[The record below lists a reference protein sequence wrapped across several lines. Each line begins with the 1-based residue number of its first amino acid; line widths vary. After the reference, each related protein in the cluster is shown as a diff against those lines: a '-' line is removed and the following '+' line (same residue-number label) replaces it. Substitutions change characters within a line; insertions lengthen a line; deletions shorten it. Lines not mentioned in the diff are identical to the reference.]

1 MAKTNGK
8 EQALLLD
15 QDRGKPW
22 IQFFD
27 SIENLPIR
35 KETLEFCCVHIPQLK
50 GALGLCCVHMP

>member
-27 SIENLPIR
+27 NIENLLIR
-35 KETLEFCCVHIPQLK
+35 KETLEFCCVDIPQLR